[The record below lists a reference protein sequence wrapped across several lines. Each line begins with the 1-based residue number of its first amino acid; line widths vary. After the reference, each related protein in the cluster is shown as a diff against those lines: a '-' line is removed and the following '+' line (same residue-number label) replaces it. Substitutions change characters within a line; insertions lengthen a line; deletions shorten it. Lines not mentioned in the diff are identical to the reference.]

1 MTHLFYIL
9 GVFLILAELL
19 VLNDQKKVYHRL
31 TVARRLKKAK
41 IDFSL
46 ERYGIF
52 YALFSVLG
60 LYYFTYCLVGL
71 MSSQWVL
78 FAVLLFIS
86 FIPKPK
92 LWLRYLDTII
102 SVMILIFILL
112 NKYHFHINFIAL
124 LK

>member
-19 VLNDQKKVYHRL
+19 VLNDQKKVHHRL

-46 ERYGIF
+46 ERYGMF
-52 YALFSVLG
+52 YALYSVLG
-60 LYYFTYCLVGL
+60 LYYFTYCFVGL